1 MARVGRTGFTCA
13 VAIRRLVRAHGD
25 LFLAGATAVLFQV
38 EIWTLSRAQ
47 EGGRLVEFSTGQR
60 AVSAGVA
67 LLLSAS
73 LLWRVRAPVVPL
85 ALAAGATVLSAL
97 VAGPLDEAA
106 AYGVYLVVVLY
117 SVGAHTE
124 GARAVVGGVA
134 VVALIPLAL
143 VIDPDHGVTLG
154 DITFFLT
161 LFGGPWIAGRA
172 IRHRRTRESRLT
184 EHALTLDREREQGA
198 RTAVEAERARIARE
212 LHDVVAH
219 AISVIVVQARGGRR
233 SVRTD
238 PDEADEA
245 FGAIETTGRDA
256 LGEMRRLL
264 GMLRESDEEVTL
276 GPRPSLRHLDA
287 LVQRVSDA
295 GLSVELST
303 EGEPA
308 NVTPG
313 LDLAAYR
320 IVQEAL
326 TNTLKHAGPAT
337 ARVVVRYHPDHL
349 DLEIA
354 DTGVGTTG
362 RKNGGHGLIGMRE
375 RASLYGGAV
384 EVGNHKGG
392 GFAVR
397 AKLPLEPGR
406 P

>member
-1 MARVGRTGFTCA
+1 VS
-13 VAIRRLVRAHGD
+13 IRRLVRAHGD
-25 LFLAGATAVLFQV
+25 LLLAGATAVLFQV
-38 EIWTLSRAQ
+38 EIWTLDRAQ

-60 AVSAGVA
+60 ALSAAVA

-73 LLWRVRAPVVPL
+73 LVWRARAPIVVL

-124 GARAVVGGVA
+124 GARAVVGGIA
-134 VVALIPLAL
+134 VVALIPVAL
-143 VIDPDHGVTLG
+143 VIDPEHGVTIG
-154 DITFFLT
+154 DVTYLLT

-172 IRHRRTRESRLT
+172 IRYRRTRERRLT
-184 EHALTLDREREQGA
+184 EHALTLDREREQDA
-198 RTAVEAERARIARE
+198 RAAVEAERARIARE

-219 AISVIVVQARGGRR
+219 AISVVVVQARGGRR

-238 PDEADEA
+238 PDEAEEA
-245 FGAIETTGRDA
+245 LDAIETLGRDA

-264 GMLRESDEEVTL
+264 GILRESDEEMTL
-276 GPRPSLRHLDA
+276 GPQPSLRHLDA
-287 LVQRVSDA
+287 LVQQVSDA
-295 GLSVELST
+295 GLSVELSI

-326 TNTLKHAGPAT
+326 TNTLRHAGPAT
-337 ARVVVRYHPDHL
+337 ARVVVRYRPDHL

-354 DTGVGTTG
+354 DTGVGTSSSNG
-362 RKNGGHGLIGMRE
+362 RGQGLIGMRE
-375 RASLYGGAV
+375 RASLYGGAI
-384 EVGNHKGG
+384 EVGNDEGG

-397 AKLPLEPGR
+397 AKLPLEPSR

>member
-1 MARVGRTGFTCA
+1 MV
-13 VAIRRLVRAHGD
+13 
-25 LFLAGATAVLFQV
+25 AGATALLFQV

-60 AVSAGVA
+60 ALSAGVA

-73 LLWRVRAPVVPL
+73 LVWRARAPIVVL
-85 ALAAGATVLSAL
+85 TLAASATVLSAL

-106 AYGVYLVVVLY
+106 AYGIYLVVVLY

-143 VIDPDHGVTLG
+143 FIDPDHGVTIG
-154 DITFFLT
+154 DVTFLLT
-161 LFGGPWIAGRA
+161 LLGGPWVAGRA
-172 IRHRRTRESRLT
+172 IRHRRRRESRLA
-184 EHALTLDREREQGA
+184 EHALTVDREREQGA
-198 RTAVEAERARIARE
+198 RAAVEAERTRIARE

-233 SVRTD
+233 SVRTE
-238 PDEADEA
+238 PDEADAA
-245 FGAIETTGRDA
+245 FDAIETTGRDA

-264 GMLRESDEEVTL
+264 GILRESDEEMTL
-276 GPRPSLRHLDA
+276 GPQPSLRHLDA
-287 LVQRVSDA
+287 LVHQLSDA

-337 ARVVVRYHPDHL
+337 ARVVVSYHPDHL
-349 DLEIA
+349 DIEIA
-354 DTGVGTTG
+354 DTGSGTVG
-362 RKNGGHGLIGMRE
+362 RENGGQGLIGMQE
-375 RASLYGGAV
+375 RASLYGGAI
-384 EVGNHKGG
+384 EAGNDAGG

-397 AKLPLEPGR
+397 ATLPLPSGR